1 MKIKHVII
9 ENFRAIKKLDFEC
22 SGKVNVFIGDNGV
35 GKTTVLEAI
44 FVLCSW
50 LNAKLSL
57 PKGRGRSIRKEDI
70 RIGAEYCFLSIAV
83 EYKGKSAQWSL
94 MRGISSDNSSEKQ
107 TDLRE
112 LETLVRYIREFNDDG
127 KSLFSIYGVNR
138 NLSSISIDKRVYGKK
153 KEVTRDVIG
162 NSIARTSWKQFFNWY
177 YERENEENRMKA
189 RFSFQYH
196 DESLDAI
203 RECLNEVFP
212 DYHNLRVEDR
222 PTRFVID
229 KDGNEINFDRLSDG
243 EKCYITLVLDI
254 ARRLSMQSDGQ
265 GPILNGELIILIDE
279 LDLHLHPSWQLQ
291 MVSNLERKF
300 PNCQFFVSS
309 HSPLV
314 LSSLCDEDKL
324 VALRNGEQVE
334 FSAVPYG
341 DNGDY
346 ILKRFFGLRSVRDPK
361 VQEEIDSI
369 SAELVK
375 EYPDLNM
382 IERKLDDLS
391 EKGVQ
396 FEESVKMRLQLAQKK
411 KIAHEKD

>member
-138 NLSSISIDKRVYGKK
+138 NLSSINIDKRVYGK

-203 RECLNEVFP
+203 SECLNEVFP

-222 PTRFVID
+222 PTRFVIE
-229 KDGNEINFDRLSDG
+229 KDGHEINFDRLSDG

-254 ARRLSMQSDGQ
+254 ARRLSMQSGGQ

-346 ILKRFFGLRSVRDPK
+346 ILKRFFGLSSVRDPR

-375 EYPDLNM
+375 EYPNLNM
-382 IERKLDDLS
+382 IERKLDALR

>member
-70 RIGAEYCFLSIAV
+70 RIGAEYCFLSITV
-83 EYKGKSAQWSL
+83 EYKGKSVQWSL
-94 MRGISSDNSSEKQ
+94 MRGISSDNSTEKQ

-112 LETLVRYIREFNDDG
+112 LETLVKYIREFNDDG

-138 NLSSISIDKRVYGKK
+138 NLSSISIDKRVYGK

-222 PTRFVID
+222 PTRFVIE
-229 KDGNEINFDRLSDG
+229 KDGHEINFDRLSDG

-254 ARRLSMQSDGQ
+254 ARRLSMQSGGQ

-346 ILKRFFGLRSVRDPK
+346 ILKRFFGLSSVRDPR

-382 IERKLDDLS
+382 IERKLDALR

>member
-153 KEVTRDVIG
+153 EVTRDVIG

-222 PTRFVID
+222 PTRFVIE
-229 KDGNEINFDRLSDG
+229 KDGHEINFDRLSDG

-265 GPILNGELIILIDE
+265 GPILNGELIVLIDE

-291 MVSNLERKF
+291 MVRNLERKF

-324 VALRNGEQVE
+324 VVLRNGEQVE
-334 FSAVPYG
+334 LSVIPYG

-346 ILKRFFGLRSVRDPK
+346 ILKHFFGLRSVRDPR

-411 KIAHEKD
+411 IVHEKD

>member
-83 EYKGKSAQWSL
+83 EYKGKPVQWSL
-94 MRGISSDNSSEKQ
+94 MRGISSDNLPEKQ

-127 KSLFSIYGVNR
+127 QSLLSIYGVNR

-153 KEVTRDVIG
+153 EVTRDVIG
-162 NSIARTSWKQFFNWY
+162 NSIARTNWKQFFNWY

-189 RFSFQYH
+189 RFSIRYH

-291 MVSNLERKF
+291 MVRNLERKF

-324 VALRNGEQVE
+324 VVLRNGEQVE
-334 FSAVPYG
+334 FSAIPYG

-346 ILKRFFGLRSVRDPK
+346 ILKRFFGLRSVRDPR

-375 EYPDLNM
+375 EHPDLNM
-382 IERKLDDLS
+382 VERKLDALRD
-391 EKGVQ
+391 KGVQ

>member
-153 KEVTRDVIG
+153 EVTRDVIG

-291 MVSNLERKF
+291 MVRNLERKF
-300 PNCQFFVSS
+300 PNCQFFVFFTL
-309 HSPLV
+309 PARFV
-314 LSSLCDEDKL
+314 KSL
-324 VALRNGEQVE
+324 
-334 FSAVPYG
+334 
-341 DNGDY
+341 
-346 ILKRFFGLRSVRDPK
+346 
-361 VQEEIDSI
+361 
-369 SAELVK
+369 
-375 EYPDLNM
+375 
-382 IERKLDDLS
+382 
-391 EKGVQ
+391 
-396 FEESVKMRLQLAQKK
+396 
-411 KIAHEKD
+411 

>member
-57 PKGRGRSIRKEDI
+57 PKGRGRSISKEDI

-153 KEVTRDVIG
+153 EVTRDVIG

-203 RECLNEVFP
+203 RGCLNEVFP

-222 PTRFVID
+222 PTRFVIE
-229 KDGNEINFDRLSDG
+229 KDGHEINFDRLSDG

-254 ARRLSMQSDGQ
+254 ARRLSMQSDGL

-346 ILKRFFGLRSVRDPK
+346 ILKRFFGLSSVRDPR
-361 VQEEIDSI
+361 VQEVIDSI

-382 IERKLDDLS
+382 IERKLDDLR

>member
-70 RIGAEYCFLSIAV
+70 RIGAEYCFLSITV
-83 EYKGKSAQWSL
+83 ECKGKSVQWSL
-94 MRGISSDNSSEKQ
+94 MRGISSDNSTEKQ

-112 LETLVRYIREFNDDG
+112 LETLVRYIREFYDDG

-153 KEVTRDVIG
+153 EVTRDVIG
-162 NSIARTSWKQFFNWY
+162 NSIARTNWKQFFNWY

-189 RFSFQYH
+189 RFSIQYH

-254 ARRLSMQSDGQ
+254 ARRLSMQSDGL

-346 ILKRFFGLRSVRDPK
+346 ILKRFFGLSSVRDPR
-361 VQEEIDSI
+361 VQEVIDSI

-382 IERKLDDLS
+382 IERKLDDLR

>member
-70 RIGAEYCFLSIAV
+70 RIGAEYCFLSITV
-83 EYKGKSAQWSL
+83 EYKGKSVQWSL
-94 MRGISSDNSSEKQ
+94 MRGISSDNSTEKQ

-138 NLSSISIDKRVYGKK
+138 NLSSISIDKRVYGK

-222 PTRFVID
+222 PTRFVIE
-229 KDGNEINFDRLSDG
+229 KDGHEINFDRLSDG

-254 ARRLSMQSDGQ
+254 ARRLSMQSGGQ

-346 ILKRFFGLRSVRDPK
+346 ILKRFFGLSSVRDPR

-382 IERKLDDLS
+382 IERKLDALR

>member
-153 KEVTRDVIG
+153 EVTRDVIG
-162 NSIARTSWKQFFNWY
+162 NSVDRTSWKQFFNWY
-177 YERENEENRMKA
+177 YERENEENRLKA

-222 PTRFVID
+222 PTRFVIE
-229 KDGNEINFDRLSDG
+229 KDGHEINFDRLSDG

-254 ARRLSMQSDGQ
+254 ARRLSMQSDGL

-346 ILKRFFGLRSVRDPK
+346 ILKRFFGLSSVRDPR

-382 IERKLDDLS
+382 IERKLDALR

>member
-22 SGKVNVFIGDNGV
+22 SGKVNVFIGDNSV

-138 NLSSISIDKRVYGKK
+138 NLSSINIDKRVYGK

-222 PTRFVID
+222 PTRFVIE
-229 KDGNEINFDRLSDG
+229 KDGHEINFDRLSDG
-243 EKCYITLVLDI
+243 EKYYITLVLDI
-254 ARRLSMQSDGQ
+254 ARRLSMQSGGQ
-265 GPILNGELIILIDE
+265 GPILNGELIVLIDE

-346 ILKRFFGLRSVRDPK
+346 ILKRFFGLSSVRDPR

-382 IERKLDDLS
+382 IERKLDALR

>member
-22 SGKVNVFIGDNGV
+22 SGKVNVFIGDNGA

-70 RIGAEYCFLSIAV
+70 RIGAEYCFLSITV
-83 EYKGKSAQWSL
+83 EYKGKPVQWSL
-94 MRGISSDNSSEKQ
+94 MRGISSDNLPEKQ

-127 KSLFSIYGVNR
+127 QSLLSIYGVNR

-153 KEVTRDVIG
+153 EVTRDVIG
-162 NSIARTSWKQFFNWY
+162 NSIARTNWKQFFNWY

-189 RFSFQYH
+189 RFSIQYH

-291 MVSNLERKF
+291 MVRNLERKF

-324 VALRNGEQVE
+324 VVLRNGEQVAL
-334 FSAVPYG
+334 SAIPYG

-346 ILKRFFGLRSVRDPK
+346 ILKRFFGLRSVRDPR

-375 EYPDLNM
+375 EHPDLNM
-382 IERKLDDLS
+382 VERKLDALRD
-391 EKGVQ
+391 KGVQ

-411 KIAHEKD
+411 KMVHEKD

>member
-35 GKTTVLEAI
+35 GKTTLLEAI

-94 MRGISSDNSSEKQ
+94 MRGISSDNSLEKQ

-153 KEVTRDVIG
+153 EVTRDVIG

-196 DESLDAI
+196 DESLDTI

-222 PTRFVID
+222 PTRFVIE
-229 KDGNEINFDRLSDG
+229 KDGHEINFDRLSDG

-254 ARRLSMQSDGQ
+254 ARRLSMQSDGL

-291 MVSNLERKF
+291 MVRNLEQKF

-346 ILKRFFGLRSVRDPK
+346 ILKRFFGLHSVRDPR

-382 IERKLDDLS
+382 IERKLDALR

-396 FEESVKMRLQLAQKK
+396 FEESVKMHLQLAQKK